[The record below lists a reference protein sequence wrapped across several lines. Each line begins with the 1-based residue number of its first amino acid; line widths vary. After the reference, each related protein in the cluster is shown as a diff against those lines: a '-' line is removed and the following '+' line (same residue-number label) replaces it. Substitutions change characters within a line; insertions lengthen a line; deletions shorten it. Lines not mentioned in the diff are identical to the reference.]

1 MNTCALFSQPPQLL
15 GQNAENIYKEFTS
28 IYFSMTTTSKMGQQ
42 RLELRSHE
50 QLSRT
55 TSVLSSFSEKDVV
68 WLRKVS
74 QPVPA
79 TKLCVEHTSI
89 RFRSSK
95 IIYGQHTFPSTTWQS
110 ILQTPKTPRQPT
122 LWMELDDPSLISSF
136 WMESS
141 SVSTKCQGMESEN
154 WETDYQTIAAGKY
167 HKLLNYCQDQ

>member
-110 ILQTPKTPRQPT
+110 ILQTPKTPR
-122 LWMELDDPSLISSF
+122 
-136 WMESS
+136 
-141 SVSTKCQGMESEN
+141 
-154 WETDYQTIAAGKY
+154 
-167 HKLLNYCQDQ
+167 